1 MRVTI
6 TKATGVYS
14 QYGILMPQGTINT
27 VGDDFGK
34 SLVFANQAS
43 DTDGVLAVTP
53 NRPYQNSP
61 SSLPGTFTFAT
72 LPAATAY
79 AANTEAYTSDQGQV
93 VSNGS
98 TWIKQGGITNLQAQ
112 RAANIAAHLNGP
124 QVIAPLWVTAT
135 VYVAGNVVTITGG
148 QHLVCSVG
156 GTSGGAMPVYTSAV
170 LTGRP
175 LVDNTVTWYGL
186 PWVKSA
192 NDVNAPVITS
202 GASAA
207 AVGLV
212 ETAFNVGGVVI
223 PQVTP
228 FSSRQKNNGN
238 AAVRHYQFANGPS
251 TGAGNSTA
259 DATSDGQSAAN
270 VYQTHMWDM
279 EFYVTDAKFGIVAHN
294 SSSPIYVEVDG
305 VMVQG
310 NPLPSSGASGWCLAF
325 DYNGVVKRR
334 LVRVSDVQVGAQIR
348 GVAMTVVGILEPSD
362 SPNDCML
369 LLGDSLQNTVVPS
382 LTTPMP
388 AMQGFWLKRLLGL
401 SSVVNAT
408 VGGTG
413 YVTFG
418 ANTYTVPALIT
429 NPANQAL
436 ITAYAPSHVMISAG
450 YNDSALSFGA
460 VGPAALAS
468 WQSTRALL
476 PNAKIT
482 IVDGFSEAKGPDA
495 ATLTQAANLLALF
508 NSWNDSNSRFV
519 QAVGPTAS
527 TAWTQ
532 GTGNAGAALAAG
544 NASNYVS
551 TDTAHPTPAG
561 AYYLAQRMANA
572 IKAAWNNAY

>member
-1 MRVTI
+1 M
-6 TKATGVYS
+6 S
-14 QYGILMPQGTINT
+14 
-27 VGDDFGK
+27 
-34 SLVFANQAS
+34 
-43 DTDGVLAVTP
+43 AVTMYAP
-53 NRPYQNSP
+53 NPNAGFSGPSGQAYSGASGSASIQPQDVRSALNLGWSFSFTAPSNSMAQ
-61 SSLPGTFTFAT
+61 SSLAT
-72 LPAATAY
+72 R
-79 AANTEAYTSDQGQV
+79 
-93 VSNGS
+93 
-98 TWIKQGGITNLQAQ
+98 
-112 RAANIAAHLNGP
+112 RAANIAAHLQGP

-175 LVDNTVTWYGL
+175 LTDNTVTWYGL

-207 AVGLV
+207 AVGLT

-228 FSSRQKNNGN
+228 FSSRQKNNAN
-238 AAVRHYQFANGPS
+238 SAVRHYQFANGPAAGS
-251 TGAGNSTA
+251 GNSTA
-259 DATSDGQSAAN
+259 DATGDGQSAAN
-270 VYQTHMWDM
+270 VYVTQQWDM

-348 GVAMTVVGILEPSD
+348 GVAMTIIGILEPSD

-382 LTTPMP
+382 LITPMA

-401 SSVVNAT
+401 SSVINAT

-418 ANTYTVPALIT
+418 ANTYNVPAIIA

-436 ITAYAPSHVMISAG
+436 FAAYAPNHVMISAG
-450 YNDSALSFGA
+450 YNDSALSFA
-460 VGPAALAS
+460 SVGPAALSS
-468 WQSTRALL
+468 WQATRALL

-482 IVDGFSEAKGPDA
+482 IVDGFAEAKGPDA
-495 ATLTQAANLLALF
+495 NTLAQAANLLGLF

-519 QAVGPTAS
+519 QAVGPSVNTS
-527 TAWTQ
+527 WTQ

-544 NASNYVS
+544 NASNFVS
-551 TDTAHPTPAG
+551 TDTSHPTPVG
-561 AYYLAQRMANA
+561 AYYLAQRMAA
-572 IKAAWNNAY
+572 EIKSVWNGAY